1 MEEFTKLEDINIV
14 EDFTKIQDTKLM
26 TNALRI
32 LYTISD
38 IRLAMANTDKIS
50 ISMVEY
56 LNMKLLHC
64 RDELNEARTMLKK
77 EQKTLE

>member
-1 MEEFTKLEDINIV
+1 MEEFTELENIKVV

-38 IRLAMANTDKIS
+38 IRLVMANTDKIS

-64 RDELNEARTMLKK
+64 KDELKEVRTMLEK
-77 EQKTLE
+77 EQKRLE